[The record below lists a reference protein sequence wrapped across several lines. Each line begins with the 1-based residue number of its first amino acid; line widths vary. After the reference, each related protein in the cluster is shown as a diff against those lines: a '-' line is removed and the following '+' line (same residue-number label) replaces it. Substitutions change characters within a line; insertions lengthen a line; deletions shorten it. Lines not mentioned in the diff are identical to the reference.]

1 MMPPASPRDFMRAG
15 EQRLTAAEELF
26 RAKQTLD
33 AQYLGGYMVE
43 CALKALILHR
53 TPEPERADQLKRI
66 TSGAVM
72 HRPEVL
78 IDELR
83 KLGERL
89 PLDLVKRVRR
99 CGWTTDLRY
108 ETGKRDTGE
117 TTWFLKTVKAV
128 ADWVEEKLT

>member
-1 MMPPASPRDFMRAG
+1 MPPASPRDLMRAG
-15 EQRLTAAEELF
+15 EQRLTPAEELF

-33 AQYLGGYMVE
+33 AQYLGGYMIE

-53 TPEPERADQLKRI
+53 TPEAERAEQIKRI
-66 TSGAVM
+66 TSGAAM

-78 IDELR
+78 IEEVR

-99 CGWTTDLRY
+99 SGWTTDLRY

-117 TTWFLKTVKAV
+117 TAWFLKTVKAV
-128 ADWVEEKLT
+128 AVWAEEKLT